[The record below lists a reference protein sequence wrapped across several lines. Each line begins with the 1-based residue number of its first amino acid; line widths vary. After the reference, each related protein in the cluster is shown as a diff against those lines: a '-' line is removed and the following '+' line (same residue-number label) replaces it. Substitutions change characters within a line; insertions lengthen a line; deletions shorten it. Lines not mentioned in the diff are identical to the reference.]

1 MKYTGQQRAWVDS
14 AYRRGTGLCKR
25 AAGAR
30 LPAEPSFR
38 EVAVSFVPPRA
49 RRGASYLL
57 AALLV
62 PALLVP
68 ALAARAPEPRP
79 ILPQSAVT
87 IVVGRVTDP
96 AGRPVAQVSVAIAE
110 RSLAG
115 VTDAAGR
122 YLLRV
127 TRQADIERAVLSFTR
142 IGYERR
148 DLPLAIRGDTVR
160 LDVQLVPSSA
170 RLESA
175 VVAAPSS
182 AQDATVSGLPVR
194 KSVPQERKG
203 TVGVANAVAAPP
215 YLVPSRPDLRPRPL
229 PAPFDSANTEAYEHI
244 EENAFR
250 SPLVAPL
257 STFSV
262 DVDRASYANVRRYLT
277 GGSLPPR
284 DAVRIEELVN
294 YFPYADP
301 APDGRDPI
309 RITTEVS
316 PAPWAPTHDLV
327 RIGLRARDVD
337 MRRAPPS
344 NLVFLI
350 DVSGSMQG
358 PTRLGLVKQ
367 SLALLVNELRE
378 QDRVAIAVYA
388 GSAGLVLPSTSG
400 ADKQRIL
407 AALEGLQAGG
417 STAGGAGIKLA
428 YDVARQNFLR
438 GGNNRV
444 ILCTDGDFNVGQSSD
459 AELVRLIEDKRREG
473 SYLTIL
479 GFGMGNYKDQ
489 KMEKLAGA
497 GNGNYAYI
505 DDLLEASKMLVKEMG
520 GTLLT
525 VAKDV
530 KLQVEFDPTRVQ
542 AYRLLGYEDRLLR
555 EEDFAND
562 AKDAGDVGAGHAVTA
577 LYEIVRTEE
586 RLDVPLPGV
595 TPLRYQQRPAVR
607 GRGDELLHVALRYKA
622 PDGDRSMLITHVV
635 RAPRDGRAEGD
646 RMRVGAPSESMRFAS
661 AVAGFGML
669 LRNSPNAGSLSWS
682 QVESLARGARGDD
695 PDGYRTDFIHL
706 VDIASGLSRRI
717 ATVPDDPRTFDR

>member
-1 MKYTGQQRAWVDS
+1 MYIILPRPN
-14 AYRRGTGLCKR
+14 RRR
-25 AAGAR
+25 AA
-30 LPAEPSFR
+30 L
-38 EVAVSFVPPRA
+38 
-49 RRGASYLL
+49 LL

-62 PALLVP
+62 PS
-68 ALAARAPEPRP
+68 LAARAPEHPRR
-79 ILPQSAVT
+79 AGTTV
-87 IVVGRVTDP
+87 VVGRVTDP
-96 AGRPVAQVSVAIAE
+96 DGRPIGQVSVTIVD
-110 RSLAG
+110 R
-115 VTDAAGR
+115 AATALTNADGR
-122 YLLRV
+122 YTFRV
-127 TRQADIERAVLSFTR
+127 AREADIERVVVNFR
-142 IGYERR
+142 RVGFDRR
-148 DLPLAIRGDTVR
+148 DLPLAVRGDTVR
-160 LDVQLVPSSA
+160 LDA
-170 RLESA
+170 RLTRATIVLDQVYTAERAATDSVGPGQLGRGRPAPDQAPMGRPMRKEA
-175 VVAAPSS
+175 V
-182 AQDATVSGLPVR
+182 AQMSATVG
-194 KSVPQERKG
+194 G
-203 TVGVANAVAAPP
+203 TVGGTAAM
-215 YLVPSRPDLRPRPL
+215 
-229 PAPFDSANTEAYEHI
+229 PAPGYPADRRRPYPLRRDNGNTEAYEHI
-244 EENAFR
+244 DENTFR

-262 DVDRASYANVRRYLT
+262 DVDRASYANVRRFLT
-277 GGSLPPR
+277 GGNLPPR

-309 RITTEVS
+309 RITTEVA
-316 PAPWAPTHDLV
+316 PAPWNPQHDLV

-358 PTRLGLVKQ
+358 PNRLGLVKQ

-407 AALEGLQAGG
+407 GALESLQAGG
-417 STAGGAGIKLA
+417 STAGGAGIRLA

-459 AELVRLIEDKRREG
+459 AELVQLIEDKRREG
-473 SYLTIL
+473 SFLTIL

-555 EEDFAND
+555 DEDFAND
-562 AKDAGDVGAGHAVTA
+562 VKDAGDVGAGHAVTA

-586 RLDVPLPGV
+586 RLDVSLPGV
-595 TPLRYQQRPAVR
+595 APLRYQRPAAPR
-607 GRGDELLHVALRYKA
+607 GRGDELLHVALRYKQ
-622 PDGDRSMLITHVV
+622 PDGERSVLLTQPVRWTGDDR
-635 RAPRDGRAEGD
+635 R
-646 RMRVGAPSESMRFAS
+646 APSESMRFAS

-669 LRNSPNAGSLSWS
+669 LRNSPNAGSLTWP
-682 QVESLARGARGDD
+682 QVVALARGAKGDD
-695 PDGYRTDFIHL
+695 PEGYRTDFIRL
-706 VDIASGLSRRI
+706 AEIASNLSRRI
-717 ATVPDDPRTFDR
+717 ADRSER